1 MGCELLGTWV
11 RVLHSSALRYKT
23 IGRRYVLVTSL
34 LPATLMTIA
43 RFAVTTIHRL
53 GFSSSNMSLP
63 LTFGVLLLA
72 SFVRAQ
78 SGMSAL
84 TF

>member
-1 MGCELLGTWV
+1 
-11 RVLHSSALRYKT
+11 
-23 IGRRYVLVTSL
+23 VTSL

-78 SGMSAL
+78 SGMSAP